1 MDDISFFEKD
11 ALAIRLEVCNQR
23 SPLFLLSPGMNVTPV
38 IILLQ
43 NSLLLN
49 AVVFLFLVNLAA
61 VLSRVR

>member
-38 IILLQ
+38 IILQ